1 MSFLI
6 SFFQRYTTLCLSMLV
21 VLTRLP
27 FIFDGY
33 GVEEDSWGLVVNAH
47 EMHDW
52 GHYVASRFPGHPLQE
67 YAYLLIWNQPAW
79 IYNLWSLLFSVIA
92 VVCFYQSLVRI
103 KFNHALAASLMF
115 CFTPVF
121 YISGTYTIDFA
132 WTLAFVCASF
142 YALVTDRLWLSGI
155 LLGLAVGCRLT
166 TGVFVLPWAM
176 LLYNSMDK
184 RSSFF
189 QMLKIALPA
198 TVIGVLW
205 FVPAFLVYGKSFFDY
220 SDQFPYP
227 PWSKIAYKASIGVF
241 GLLGLVALLL
251 AAIQGLRNWRK
262 REIQAVSHFSTERL
276 LAACAVIVVLHV
288 ISYLRLPQKSGYLVP
303 LIPFVIMAMGLL
315 LNRRWFMIC
324 TGLFVASPFLMSVN
338 LTDDLRG
345 SSASAAAIRF
355 HVSGQ
360 EIFIDPFSGPIF
372 SERSKRLRKMEYCER
387 VLRVTDTLRQPNAI
401 VAGWWY
407 NELKTEMYARKENAQ
422 VKLLFYVPFSTLDS
436 LSNQGSTLYYLPEQD
451 LYNDQMFQQNGTAA
465 KAMPFPQ
472 K

>member
-1 MSFLI
+1 MNFLI
-6 SFFQRYTTLCLSMLV
+6 SFFQRYSTLSLALLV

-67 YAYLLIWNQPAW
+67 YVYLLVWDQPAW
-79 IYNLWSLLFSVIA
+79 VYNVWSLFFSAIA
-92 VVCFYQSLVRI
+92 VVCFHRSLLLI
-103 KFNHALAASLMF
+103 QFNPAWAATLML

-142 YALVTDRLWLSGI
+142 YALVADRLWLSGI
-155 LLGLAVGCRLT
+155 LLGFAVGCRLT

-176 LLYNSMDK
+176 LLYNGMDK

-189 QMLKIALPA
+189 QLLKIAVPA
-198 TVIGVLW
+198 TVIGILW
-205 FVPAFLVYGKSFFDY
+205 FVPAYLIYGKSFFDY

-227 PWSKIAYKASIGVF
+227 PWSKIGYKATLGVF
-241 GLLGLVALLL
+241 GVLGILALLL
-251 AAIQGLRNWRK
+251 GSVNAWRNWRK
-262 REIQAVSHFSTERL
+262 KEIQATTHFHAERL
-276 LAACAVIVVLHV
+276 LAACIVVIVLHI

-303 LIPFVIMAMGLL
+303 MIPFVIMALSLL
-315 LNRRWFMIC
+315 INRKWLLIC
-324 TGLFVASPFLMSVN
+324 TSLFVLSPFLMSMN
-338 LTDDLRG
+338 LTDELRG
-345 SSASAAAIRF
+345 SSASAASIRF
-355 HVSGQ
+355 TVSGQ

-387 VLRVTDTLRQPNAI
+387 VLRVTDTIQQPTAL

-407 NELKTEMYARKENAQ
+407 NELKTEQYARKDNPN
-422 VKLLFYVPFSTLDS
+422 VKLLFYVPCATLDS
-436 LSNQGSTLYYLPEQD
+436 LADAGYQLYYLPEQD
-451 LYNDQMFQQNGTAA
+451 LYNDQMFAQNGTAMRA
-465 KAMPFPQ
+465 KAFPQ